1 MKYSTKINVQRTY
14 KDKIAIIGLGYV
26 GLPLAIEFG
35 KRFDTVGYDNNLKRI
50 NELKKNYDK
59 TNEVSKKD
67 FEKAKKLKLSNN
79 ATEISNSN
87 IFIVTVPTPKNSKS
101 KPDLRFLIQASKLI
115 GKYLNPENIVIY
127 ESTVYPGVT
136 ENICAPILSKISG
149 LKFLNDKVEPSSQ
162 DKKNGFYC
170 GYSPER
176 INPGDKKNH
185 FTSIIKITSGSTPTI
200 ANKINNLYKT
210 IVKNGTYKT
219 STIKIAEAAKV
230 TENIQRDINIA
241 LINELSII
249 FNRLNIDTKSVLD
262 AAKTKW
268 NFLPFEPGLVGGHC
282 IGIDP
287 YYLIHRSKEVG
298 YHPYFIESAR
308 KLNNDM
314 GHYVAK
320 QVIKLLRKKN
330 IKFKRPKVL
339 IMGLSYKE
347 NSSDI
352 RDSLVFDI
360 IKTLQQKGCRVEV
373 HDPIVFKNSNYKNIE
388 INPIVKPKKHY
399 YDCVIIAV
407 KHDKFIKMGINKIRE
422 FVKEK
427 SVIYDVKNIFPLS
440 EADGRL

>member
-1 MKYSTKINVQRTY
+1 
-14 KDKIAIIGLGYV
+14 
-26 GLPLAIEFG
+26 
-35 KRFDTVGYDNNLKRI
+35 
-50 NELKKNYDK
+50 
-59 TNEVSKKD
+59 
-67 FEKAKKLKLSNN
+67 
-79 ATEISNSN
+79 
-87 IFIVTVPTPKNSKS
+87 
-101 KPDLRFLIQASKLI
+101 
-115 GKYLNPENIVIY
+115 
-127 ESTVYPGVT
+127 
-136 ENICAPILSKISG
+136 
-149 LKFLNDKVEPSSQ
+149 
-162 DKKNGFYC
+162 
-170 GYSPER
+170 
-176 INPGDKKNH
+176 
-185 FTSIIKITSGSTPTI
+185 
-200 ANKINNLYKT
+200 
-210 IVKNGTYKT
+210 
-219 STIKIAEAAKV
+219 
-230 TENIQRDINIA
+230 
-241 LINELSII
+241 
-249 FNRLNIDTKSVLD
+249 
-262 AAKTKW
+262 
-268 NFLPFEPGLVGGHC
+268 
-282 IGIDP
+282 
-287 YYLIHRSKEVG
+287 
-298 YHPYFIESAR
+298 
-308 KLNNDM
+308 M